1 MPLPK
6 LELPSY
12 EIELPLSK
20 KKLKYRPFV
29 VKEQKSLLMAMESG
43 DADSIQNVVR
53 DILEVCTLTKDVNFD
68 ELPIL
73 DVEYFF
79 INLRAKSVGEVVE
92 SKYRC
97 NNLIEDKMCNNIMET
112 KIDLT
117 EISVDRNEDI
127 NPEIQLTENLILK
140 MKYPEFGLIKSSVAL
155 DNITEVTFNMIANSI
170 EYIYDGEQFYYAKE
184 QSQEELLQFVEQLN
198 QQQFGKIENFLEN
211 LPKLKKDVKLKCSKC
226 QFEHEM
232 NVEGLESF
240 FGF

>member
-6 LELPSY
+6 LEVPTY

-20 KKLKYRPFV
+20 KKIKYRPFV

-43 DADSIQNVVR
+43 DADSIQNIVR
-53 DILEVCTLTKDVNFD
+53 DILEVCTLTKGINFD
-68 ELPIL
+68 EMPII

-79 INLRAKSVGEVVE
+79 INLRAKSVGEIVE

-97 NNLIEDKMCNNIMET
+97 NNMVEDKMCNNIMET
-112 KIDLT
+112 RIDLT
-117 EISVDRNEDI
+117 EIKVENDTEID
-127 NPEIQLTENLILK
+127 PKIQLTDSLILK
-140 MKYPEFGLIKSSVAL
+140 MKYPEFGLIKSSIEM

-184 QSQEELLQFVEQLN
+184 QTQEELLQFVEQLN
-198 QQQFGKIENFLEN
+198 QQQFSKIENFLEH

-226 QFEHEM
+226 NYEHEM

>member
-29 VKEQKSLLMAMESG
+29 VKEQKNLLMAMESG

-53 DILEVCTLTKDVNFD
+53 DILEVCTLTKDINFD
-68 ELPIL
+68 EMPIL

-97 NNLIEDKMCNNIMET
+97 NNIVEDKLCNNIMET

-117 EISVDRNEDI
+117 ETLVN
-127 NPEIQLTENLILK
+127 
-140 MKYPEFGLIKSSVAL
+140 KS
-155 DNITEVTFNMIANSI
+155 
-170 EYIYDGEQFYYAKE
+170 
-184 QSQEELLQFVEQLN
+184 
-198 QQQFGKIENFLEN
+198 
-211 LPKLKKDVKLKCSKC
+211 
-226 QFEHEM
+226 
-232 NVEGLESF
+232 
-240 FGF
+240 